1 MKVFL
6 ITLFFMS
13 CKDLEIRD
21 NEKIAE
27 LKVKYF
33 QSKNKNC
40 VNLRDLGY
48 NIEPFNPKSNYLYRK
63 K

>member
-33 QSKNKNC
+33 QSKKNC

-48 NIEPFNPKSNYLYRK
+48 NIEPFNPKSNFLYRK
-63 K
+63 Q